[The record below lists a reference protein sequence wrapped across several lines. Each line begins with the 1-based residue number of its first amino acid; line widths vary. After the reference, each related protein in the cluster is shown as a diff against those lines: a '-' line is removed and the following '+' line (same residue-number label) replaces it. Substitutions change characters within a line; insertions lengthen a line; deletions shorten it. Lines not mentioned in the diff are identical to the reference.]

1 MIQIKRIIRSRRK
14 TIALIVEGDG
24 SLVVRAPL
32 NAAYELIREVVER
45 KSVWITKA
53 REKLAAQ
60 SAQAAPRKYANGEL
74 FWYLG
79 SSYPLEIIPNAG
91 VALELDGAF
100 RLSAAALPQAPQL
113 FERWY
118 RLQAQSIIPRRVEQQ
133 AKRLGW
139 SFRRVRISSARTRWG
154 SCSAGGTLSFSW
166 RLVMAPTEV
175 IDYVILHELVHLQVR
190 NHSPTF
196 WARLRTLMPD
206 YADKIAWLKRYGPQL
221 FL

>member
-1 MIQIKRIIRSRRK
+1 MIEIKRIIRSRRK

-32 NAAYELIREVVER
+32 NAADELIREVVER
-45 KSVWITKA
+45 KAIWITRT
-53 REKLAAQ
+53 REKLADHAV
-60 SAQAAPRKYANGEL
+60 QAAPRKYANGEL

-91 VALELDGAF
+91 VELELNGAF
-100 RLSAAALPQAPQL
+100 RLSATALPRAPQT

-118 RLQAQSIIPRRVEQQ
+118 RLQARAIIPGRVEQL

-166 RLVMAPTEV
+166 RLVMTPTEV
-175 IDYVILHELVHLQVR
+175 IDYVILHELMHLQVC
-190 NHSPTF
+190 NHSPAF
-196 WARLRTLMPD
+196 WAGLRTLMPD

-221 FL
+221 VL